1 MIRINNT
8 QYVHFLEQADALR
21 RSGMM
26 CDAVISVRNQI
37 FRAHRLVLACASRRL
52 AEKLALG
59 GNEGPVRCTLESFSP
74 RTFKQ
79 VLDFTYK
86 QALEVTLDDLQL
98 LLRAAEVLEIQ
109 PLEEQ
114 CRTQLEII
122 HCKNG
127 EVDRTRE
134 GSGKISEQKLREGPV
149 QDEKLGP
156 SVGEESDSIV
166 IEDNSPV
173 DPVKTP
179 DSPQPPMKKARTPS
193 SSVTQFD
200 RVSVISRH
208 AGSSAAFSCPWTFPS
223 SLKTVATLKRVADYT
238 GFIPF
243 HPVQHHDQSAVPYS
257 FSSTTPHVLPLLAP
271 HFQSSVVAY
280 SDLNSA
286 YAQGFYARSE
296 GIESIIKQGLLKR
309 KGRSFQ
315 SSESSNTDGPE
326 SSTDSPGERHQ
337 RSKCPYDEPGLRNTS
352 SATSDESCGG
362 SCFKGAGDV
371 TQQQS
376 RQQGHKAGK
385 PHQCQHCPKKFSL
398 KHQLDTHLRVHT
410 AAH

>member
-8 QYVHFLEQADALR
+8 QYVHFLERADALR

-59 GNEGPVRCTLESFSP
+59 GDEGPVRCTLESFSP

-86 QALEVTLDDLQL
+86 QALEVTRDDLQL
-98 LLRAAEVLEIQ
+98 LLRAAEVLEMQ

-127 EVDRTRE
+127 EVDGTGE

-149 QDEKLGP
+149 QDEKLGQ
-156 SVGEESDSIV
+156 SVGEESNII
-166 IEDNSPV
+166 IEDSS
-173 DPVKTP
+173 PVKTP

-193 SSVTQFD
+193 PSVTQVE

-208 AGSSAAFSCPWTFPS
+208 TGSSATFSCPWTFPS
-223 SLKTVATLKRVADYT
+223 SLKTVTTLKRVADYT

-243 HPVQHHDQSAVPYS
+243 HPVQHPDQSAVPY
-257 FSSTTPHVLPLLAP
+257 FSSNTPHVLPLLGP

-280 SDLNSA
+280 SDLNPA
-286 YAQGFYARSE
+286 YARGFYARSE

-309 KGRSFQ
+309 KARSFQ
-315 SSESSNTDGPE
+315 SSES
-326 SSTDSPGERHQ
+326 
-337 RSKCPYDEPGLRNTS
+337 RSV
-352 SATSDESCGG
+352 AT
-362 SCFKGAGDV
+362 FL
-371 TQQQS
+371 
-376 RQQGHKAGK
+376 
-385 PHQCQHCPKKFSL
+385 FSHSL
-398 KHQLDTHLRVHT
+398 HYL
-410 AAH
+410 

>member
-59 GNEGPVRCTLESFSP
+59 GDEGPVRCTLESFSP

-86 QALEVTLDDLQL
+86 QALEVTRDDLQL
-98 LLRAAEVLEIQ
+98 LLRAAEVLEMQ

-114 CRTQLEII
+114 CRTQLEMI

-127 EVDRTRE
+127 EVDGTGE
-134 GSGKISEQKLREGPV
+134 GSGKITEQRLREGPV
-149 QDEKLGP
+149 PDEKLGP
-156 SVGEESDSIV
+156 SVGEESDSII
-166 IEDNSPV
+166 IEDSSPV

-193 SSVTQFD
+193 STVSQFD

-208 AGSSAAFSCPWTFPS
+208 AGGSATFAYPWTLPS
-223 SLKTVATLKRVADYT
+223 SLKTVTTLKTVADYT
-238 GFIPF
+238 GLIPF
-243 HPVQHHDQSAVPYS
+243 HPVQYPDQSTGPYS
-257 FSSTTPHVLPLLAP
+257 SSTTPHILPLLRP
-271 HFQSSVVAY
+271 HFQRSVVAY

-286 YAQGFYARSE
+286 YTRGFYASSE

-309 KGRSFQ
+309 MGRSLQ
-315 SSESSNTDGPE
+315 SSES
-326 SSTDSPGERHQ
+326 
-337 RSKCPYDEPGLRNTS
+337 RSV
-352 SATSDESCGG
+352 AT
-362 SCFKGAGDV
+362 FL
-371 TQQQS
+371 
-376 RQQGHKAGK
+376 
-385 PHQCQHCPKKFSL
+385 FSHSL
-398 KHQLDTHLRVHT
+398 HYL
-410 AAH
+410 